1 MQWRWQKR
9 RKKKITDMDKEGMK
23 RGSMMRTRK
32 AMAMANVS
40 VHCSASSRPSS
51 DLNHA
56 TISSTMPSGFS
67 SSGFFGAGTFLGL
80 SLASTDA
87 SFSRADSW
95 TMFFGPRWAKR
106 RHTITGTSGR
116 SHAEGTVGGCG
127 QHGRSR
133 AARGVD
139 AAQDMEKERGSEG

>member
-1 MQWRWQKR
+1 MAKR
-9 RKKKITDMDKEGMK
+9 KITDMDKEGMK

-32 AMAMANVS
+32 AMAIANVS

-67 SSGFFGAGTFLGL
+67 SSGFFGEGAFLGL
-80 SLASTDA
+80 STDA

-95 TMFFGPRWAKR
+95 TMFFGSRRAKH
-106 RHTITGTSGR
+106 RHTITGTSRR
-116 SHAEGTVGGCG
+116 SHAEVRVGGCG
-127 QHGRSR
+127 QHGMSR
-133 AARGVD
+133 AARRVGGGRREG
-139 AAQDMEKERGSEG
+139 EKE